1 MPIYD
6 IRYLESLDGL
16 NWPNAGRVVMPV
28 SAAEH
33 GFGRPY
39 VISDADGY
47 RMHYSIRKRNPA
59 RYRMGYAISPDGL
72 TWTRRDDELG
82 IDVSPTGW
90 DSDAIEYAAEF
101 QSNGDTWLLYNGN
114 DFGVTGI
121 GLAQRLD

>member
-1 MPIYD
+1 MTLLITNEDTRRLPLSIKAAIPVIED
-6 IRYLESLDGL
+6 AFRQ
-16 NWPNAGRVVMPV
+16 AGERT
-28 SAAEH
+28 AE
-33 GFGRPY
+33 
-39 VISDADGY
+39 
-47 RMHYSIRKRNPA
+47 NPA